1 MLLRYHRE
9 LARRLGLTEET
20 LALAPAVTT
29 VAQLAIHLAQRGETW
44 REVLTPAAAAIVIN
58 DKDAGW
64 CDRLQ
69 NEDVLDL
76 SLKTGQGD

>member
-20 LALAPAVTT
+20 LPLPPGVTT
-29 VAQLAIHLAQRGETW
+29 VARLAIHLARRGESW
-44 REVLTPAAAAIVIN
+44 REALTPAAAAVAIN
-58 DKDAGW
+58 GKDAGW

-69 NEDVLDL
+69 NEDVLGL
-76 SLKTGQGD
+76 SLKPGQQD